1 MHKLS
6 PGKYSAT
13 FSKATRLGKS
23 SRVLGNTV
31 AESKLPV
38 VLLDY
43 ERYVELLSHS
53 SSAKLPLPPE
63 WISAA
68 STISHEMPGN
78 PVVLSLALALL
89 RDFGFNE
96 STAHHLVHSTA
107 RSPNASKTGSAS
119 DSIFHMGRLQEH
131 QAQLLAMAQGDLRA
145 ALGSFSAPVAAQVRS
160 KTHDRQG
167 VRTDELTQQLI
178 NKADLRRTDERREAM
193 RAATV
198 NAILQNSE
206 WLTAT
211 QLSDIIN
218 PALKNKHA
226 KASRF
231 LKDKRV
237 FALLKDGEYIYPRYQ
252 FDATG
257 QPIPVVEQV
266 LKVFDGYTS
275 FRIAAWFESTSSAL
289 NGKRPREVL
298 ELMSNDVLAA
308 AVEHARGPM
317 HG

>member
-1 MHKLS
+1 MSKLS
-6 PGKYSAT
+6 PGRYSAT
-13 FSKATRLGKS
+13 SSWSTRLGKTGKPHGIS
-23 SRVLGNTV
+23 VADSR
-31 AESKLPV
+31 
-38 VLLDY
+38 
-43 ERYVELLSHS
+43 
-53 SSAKLPLPPE
+53 
-63 WISAA
+63 
-68 STISHEMPGN
+68 N
-78 PVVLSLALALL
+78 PVVVLQDGSRVTFVPSNVSVQELLGTAAVVHQGGLVPMKLHVETPERKEGSPSENTDVLWFNSLWGPIKVEHPGAALL
-89 RDFGFNE
+89 GQHE
-96 STAHHLVHSTA
+96 
-107 RSPNASKTGSAS
+107 
-119 DSIFHMGRLQEH
+119 
-131 QAQLLAMAQGDLRA
+131 QLLVMCQGGFSA
-145 ALGSFSAPVAAQVRS
+145 ALKLQPFLTPELSAAFV
-160 KTHDRQG
+160 KTQQKT
-167 VRTDELTQQLI
+167 VSEALTQQLI
-178 NKADLRRTDERREAM
+178 DRTDTSRLDERREAM
-193 RAATV
+193 RAAAV
-198 NAILQNSE
+198 KAILQNSE

-226 KASRF
+226 KASSF

-298 ELMSNDVLAA
+298 ELMSNEVLAA